1 MKGKSETQGTKWVF
15 LLNSAETM
23 DDMRAD
29 VQKGL
34 EPITALHPCSH
45 GWDTSPN
52 FSKHLLATNAIKNI
66 GEIEQKG
73 QSIVQL
79 DGGILL
85 HTGHSMDDGL
95 TSY

>member
-1 MKGKSETQGTKWVF
+1 
-15 LLNSAETM
+15 M
-23 DDMRAD
+23 DDMRAE

-34 EPITALHPCSH
+34 GPITALHPWSH

-52 FSKHLLATNAIKNI
+52 FSKHLLAPNAIKSI

-73 QSIVQL
+73 LSIIRL

-85 HTGHSMDDGL
+85 HTGHNMDDGL